1 MEEIKDIIDEIVRF
15 RNERDWEQFHDTKN
29 LAIALAI
36 EAAEL
41 NELFLWK
48 TIEESEQVDKEKV
61 KDELA
66 DILVYAL
73 LIAHRQGFDV
83 KETIMNK
90 MAKNADKYPVNKAKG
105 NAKKYNDL

>member
-1 MEEIKDIIDEIVRF
+1 MEEIKEIINEIVRF

-29 LAIALAI
+29 LAIALSI

-73 LIAHRQGFDV
+73 LIAHRRGFDV
-83 KETIMNK
+83 KEIIRNK
-90 MAKNADKYPVNKAKG
+90 MVKNASKYPVNKAKG